1 MGPTRQITS
10 VKVRDSSLAG
20 TDINEATLANNHGAN
35 GSLAF
40 GSLGVRVGGST
51 APA

>member
-40 GSLGVRVGGST
+40 G
-51 APA
+51 